1 MQKGTL
7 KALWVLVGVTGLAAM
22 AAASYGVWPLLFPD
36 ISYSFYPVYCA
47 LDEDC
52 DLRAGPCIS
61 QLPGGGSI
69 SLSIEPRSIP
79 VMQPLQ
85 LDVQVEGA
93 ETAEVELD
101 FRGVDM
107 NMGLNRAR
115 LEAEADGRF
124 RGEGI
129 LPVCMS
135 QRMLWEARVLL
146 ETKRGLVAAPFRFWT
161 TRPGI

>member
-1 MQKGTL
+1 MQQRTL
-7 KALWVLVGVTGLAAM
+7 KALWILVGLTALGAL

-36 ISYSFYPVYCA
+36 VVEEAA
-47 LDEDC
+47 LNEDC
-52 DLRAGPCIS
+52 DLREGPCVS

-69 SLSIEPRSIP
+69 SLSIQPTSIP
-79 VMQPLQ
+79 VMRPLQ
-85 LDVQVEGA
+85 LEVLVEGA
-93 ETAEVELD
+93 ATSAVELD

-115 LEAEADGRF
+115 LDAETDGRF

-146 ETKRGLVAAPFRFWT
+146 QTERGMVSAPFRFWT
-161 TRPGI
+161 VRPGS